1 MNILE
6 ANAIV
11 RSLYNGAD
19 LDPKV
24 AVKALHVLELEGG
37 EAGRDIAEAAFDHYP
52 GLLNYDEK
60 GNWIGNVANENGWT
74 A

>member
-1 MNILE
+1 MNITE
-6 ANAIV
+6 ATKTITHLLA
-11 RSLYNGAD
+11 GAD
-19 LDPKV
+19 VEPKD
-24 AVKALHVLELEGG
+24 AVKALRVWELEGG
-37 EAGRDIAEAAFDHYP
+37 LIDVVDAAYDRFP

>member
-1 MNILE
+1 MNISE
-6 ANAIV
+6 ANRIV
-11 RSLYNGAD
+11 RSLYAGAD
-19 LDPKV
+19 IEPKF
-24 AVKALHVLELEGG
+24 AVQALHVLERECGD
-37 EAGRDIAEAAFDHYP
+37 AGADIADAAFTAYP